1 MIASWRRKKMMK
13 RMREVMRKKKM
24 MDTMKV
30 DGKMMKW
37 NNLRKSIRIF
47 IIRSR
52 SCKIVIDTYDFVSI
66 VDVILIYIVSYL

>member
-1 MIASWRRKKMMK
+1 MIASWRRKKMME

-52 SCKIVIDTYDFVSI
+52 SCKIVIDTYDFVFI

>member
-1 MIASWRRKKMMK
+1 MIASWRRKKMME